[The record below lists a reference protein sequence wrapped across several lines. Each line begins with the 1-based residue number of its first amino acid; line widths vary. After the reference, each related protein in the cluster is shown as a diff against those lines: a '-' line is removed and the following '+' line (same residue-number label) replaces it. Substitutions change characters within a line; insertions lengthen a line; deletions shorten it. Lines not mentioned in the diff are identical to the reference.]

1 MSILKVK
8 QTKGK
13 MRQRD
18 RYSKNQER
26 LFLFVFVV
34 KSIRKTER
42 RKKGEYTL
50 RRNPQYDEHP
60 QSIPSCPI

>member
-26 LFLFVFVV
+26 LFVFVFVV
-34 KSIRKTER
+34 KSIRKTEG
-42 RKKGEYTL
+42 RKKGEYAL
-50 RRNPQYDEHP
+50 RRHP
-60 QSIPSCPI
+60 R